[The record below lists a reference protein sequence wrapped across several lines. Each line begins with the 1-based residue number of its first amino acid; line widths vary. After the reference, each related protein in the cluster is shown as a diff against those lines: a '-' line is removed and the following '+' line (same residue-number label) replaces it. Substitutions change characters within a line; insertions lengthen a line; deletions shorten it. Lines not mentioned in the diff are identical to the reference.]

1 MLRVGFD
8 AAALV
13 LNRAGEY
20 RYASALRG
28 ALRGREDVE
37 LHELWPGRRV
47 PRTLP
52 ARIALQAAVQ
62 GVWYPFAV
70 PRAARRARLDVLLLS
85 APELFSAPIRANF
98 RALAGPLARRAAVV
112 LTGSQASARDIAEHL
127 RVPAERI
134 VVTPYGVE
142 PRFRPAPASQELLAR
157 LGIDRP

>member
-1 MLRVGFD
+1 MRVGFD

-28 ALRGREDVE
+28 ALRGRDDVE

-62 GVWYPFAV
+62 GLWYPLAV
-70 PRAARRARLDVLLLS
+70 PAAARRAKLDLVHHPRYAVSPEPGLRVPVVVTMHDVLVLS
-85 APELFSAPIRANF
+85 APELSRPRSARTSARWPVPWRD
-98 RALAGPLARRAAVV
+98 GPRSCSRARRRRLATSPSTCVCRRS
-112 LTGSQASARDIAEHL
+112 GSS
-127 RVPAERI
+127 
-134 VVTPYGVE
+134 
-142 PRFRPAPASQELLAR
+142 
-157 LGIDRP
+157 